1 MTEMQTAPALFQD
14 LLTRVSNGVSAMSDV
29 DDIAQYFP
37 ALQAIGV
44 LLVAGGSPCPLGP
57 GISAVDLRTG
67 ESLLIVS
74 RDLTS
79 ALTEVGM
86 C

>member
-1 MTEMQTAPALFQD
+1 MQTAPALFQD
-14 LLTRVSNGVSAMSDV
+14 LLTRVSNSVNAMSDV

-37 ALQAIGV
+37 ALQVVGV
-44 LLVAGGSPCPLGP
+44 LLVAGSLCPLGP
-57 GISAVDLRTG
+57 GVSAVDTRTG

-79 ALTEVGM
+79 ALTEVVLS
-86 C
+86 